1 MHTVLYKLSDI
12 FHSRV
17 VLIKIVLYFW
27 CMAIRKKHIE
37 LLDHIP
43 KKEFTILIGARQ
55 IGKSTLLK
63 QIAEELTAQGK
74 LVYSINLERKNVL
87 QELDQYPENLFK
99 FCPLADGKK
108 IIVMIDEI
116 QYLKDA
122 SGFLKLLYDEYADRL
137 KIFATG
143 SSAFYIDKD
152 FKDSLAGR
160 KRIFQMPTLG
170 FEEFLDFKGRPELLA
185 DLSSLQ
191 KGEKLKS
198 VYEAVFWGLLDE
210 YLNYGGYPAV
220 VLEND
225 LDGKKELLKEIRD
238 SFVKRDILESGINDE
253 EKLFRLLTVL
263 ASQSGNLL
271 NVNELSNTLRIN
283 NSTVE
288 NYLYVLQK
296 CFHISLLRPFYNNLR
311 KELVKMPK
319 VYLNDFG
326 LRNILI
332 NYFAPIEQRA
342 DKGTLL
348 ENYVFRKLLEKHEPD
363 QVKFWRT
370 ADGNEVDF
378 VVETSFQKGYAVE
391 VKFQENESKLSKYK
405 TFTTAYPV
413 FPLQIWHWGN
423 TNLLL

>member
-1 MHTVLYKLSDI
+1 MV
-12 FHSRV
+12 
-17 VLIKIVLYFW
+17 
-27 CMAIRKKHIE
+27 IRKKYSEITT
-37 LLDHIP
+37 HIP
-43 KKEFTILIGARQ
+43 RKEFTILIGARQ

-63 QIAEELTAQGK
+63 QIEEELIK
-74 LVYSINLERKNVL
+74 KDEIVYFINLERKNVL
-87 QELDQYPENLFK
+87 QELDQDPENLFK

-137 KIFATG
+137 KIVATG

-160 KRIFQMPTLG
+160 KRIFQMPTLD
-170 FEEFLDFKGRPELLA
+170 FDEFLDFKGKTELLS
-185 DLSSLQ
+185 DLNELKNGKKQ
-191 KGEKLKS
+191 KS
-198 VYEAVFWGLLDE
+198 VYENIFWSLMDE

-225 LDGKKELLKEIRD
+225 FSAKKELLKEIRD
-238 SFVKRDILESGINDE
+238 SYIKRDILESGVNDE
-253 EKLFRLLTVL
+253 EKLYRLLMVL

-283 NSTVE
+283 NITTE
-288 NYLYVLQK
+288 NYLYILQK
-296 CFHISLLRPFYNNLR
+296 CFHISLVRPFYNNLR
-311 KELVKMPK
+311 KELIKMPK
-319 VYLNDFG
+319 IYLNDLG

-342 DKGTLL
+342 DKGALL
-348 ENYVFRKLLEKHEPD
+348 ENYVFRKLLEKHEAD

-378 VVETSFQKGYAVE
+378 VIETSFQKGFAVE
-391 VKFQENESKLSKYK
+391 VKFQENEAKLSKYK
-405 TFTTAYPV
+405 IFTTEYPE
-413 FPLQIWHWGN
+413 FPLHFWHWGKID
-423 TNLLL
+423 LIL

>member
-1 MHTVLYKLSDI
+1 
-12 FHSRV
+12 
-17 VLIKIVLYFW
+17 
-27 CMAIRKKHIE
+27 MAIRKKHIE
-37 LLDHIP
+37 LFNHIP

-63 QIAEELTAQGK
+63 QIADELISSGEI
-74 LVYSINLERKNVL
+74 VYSINLERKNVL
-87 QELDQYPENLFK
+87 QELDQDPENLFK
-99 FCPLADGKK
+99 FCPLAEGKR
-108 IIVMIDEI
+108 IIVMIDEV

-122 SGFLKLLYDEYADRL
+122 SGFLKLLYDEYSDRL
-137 KIFATG
+137 KIVATG

-160 KRIFQMPTLG
+160 KRIFQMPTLD
-170 FEEFLDFKGRPELLA
+170 FDEFLDFKGKPELLN
-185 DLSSLQ
+185 DLVALQ
-191 KGEKLKS
+191 KSEKQKS
-198 VYEAVFWGLLDE
+198 VYENMFWALLDE

-225 LDGKKELLKEIRD
+225 FAAKKELLKEIRD
-238 SFVKRDILESGINDE
+238 SYIKRDILESGVNDE
-253 EKLFRLLTVL
+253 EKLYRLLMVL

-283 NSTVE
+283 NSTIE
-288 NYLYVLQK
+288 NYLYILQK
-296 CFHISLLRPFYNNLR
+296 CFHISLVRPFYNNLR

-319 VYLNDFG
+319 VYLNDLG

-342 DKGTLL
+342 DKGVLL
-348 ENYVFRKLLEKHEPD
+348 ENFVFRKLLEKNEPD
-363 QVKFWRT
+363 QLKFWRT

-405 TFTTAYPV
+405 VFTNAYPD
-413 FPLQIWHWGN
+413 FPLQIWWWGN
-423 TNLLL
+423 MNLLL